1 MPIISLPDGYLSRN
15 LTHIPC
21 PSWDS
26 QEIYLDLML
35 DIGYWMP
42 DALHTKEIAFAVLG
56 FFIRHPISNI
66 PKPQASMVSP
76 SLAGKAELH

>member
-1 MPIISLPDGYLSRN
+1 
-15 LTHIPC
+15 
-21 PSWDS
+21 
-26 QEIYLDLML
+26 ML